1 MISPERRSPI
11 SRAKEVDVVTRPS
24 RLRGPSRALFVAL
37 AVAALLGVPSISS
50 ADPNGPVVEGPLP
63 GAVPGDPASP
73 VLSETYPFFSTWHD
87 LAGNGYVEQ
96 EYYLSG
102 SADAYSTTGTKLAEN
117 MPYKTRMV
125 VRRPLSQADFNGTV
139 LVEWQNVTAG
149 YDLDALWNRRHMREG
164 YAWVGVSA
172 QRVGVD
178 QLRAWSPTR
187 YGGLDVTGGGAFTTD
202 QLSYDIFAQ
211 AAQALK
217 SPGAVDPLA
226 GLEVERVLAI
236 GASQSAGRMTIYYN
250 VVLPQEQPVFD
261 GYAFIVGS
269 APSRVGTEPIIQVL
283 SETDVTTPATRRPDS
298 DVFRRWEVAGAAHSG
313 WEGQE
318 YRRPLQIRDLGA
330 APVYNCTNPPFSR
343 ILLSQVIEAA
353 YGHLARWVDGG
364 AAPPHAQY
372 LEFAASGTKARN
384 ELGLALGGIQ
394 LSQVAVPTA
403 LNTGS
408 NSGPSFCILF
418 GTHVPFDDALLD
430 ALYRNHGRYVS
441 AVTHTDTANVKA
453 GFLLTADATENH
465 SEATHS
471 DVGKR

>member
-1 MISPERRSPI
+1 M
-11 SRAKEVDVVTRPS
+11 VTRSS
-24 RLRGPSRALFVAL
+24 RLRRSRRAACVVLAAASFLTIPSVS
-37 AVAALLGVPSISS
+37 PSDSHG
-50 ADPNGPVVEGPLP
+50 AVVEGPLP
-63 GAVPGDPASP
+63 GVVPGDPASP
-73 VLSETYPFFSTWHD
+73 VLSETYPFFSTWLD
-87 LAGNGYVEQ
+87 LADSGYVEQ
-96 EYYLSG
+96 EYFLSG
-102 SADAYSTTGTKLAEN
+102 VADAYSTAGVKLASGV
-117 MPYKTRMV
+117 PYKTRV
-125 VRRPLSQADFNGTV
+125 IVRRPVSQARFNGTV

-187 YGGLDVTGGGAFTTD
+187 YGGLDVAGSGVFTTD

-211 AAQALK
+211 AAEAVK
-217 SPGAVDPLA
+217 SPGAVDPLG
-226 GLEVERVLAI
+226 GLVVERVLAI
-236 GASQSAGRMTIYYN
+236 GASQSAGRMTVYYN

-283 SETDVTTPATRRPDS
+283 SETDVTTPLTRRPDS

-330 APVYNCTNPPFSR
+330 APVYECTNPPFSR

-353 YGHLARWVDGG
+353 YAHLARWVDGG
-364 AAPPHAQY
+364 PPPPHAPY
-372 LEFAASGTKARN
+372 LEFSSPTAKARN

-408 NSGPSFCILF
+408 NSGPSFCVLF
-418 GTHVPFDDALLD
+418 GTHRPFSDEQLD
-430 ALYRNHGRYVS
+430 ALYRNHGQYVG
-441 AVTHTDTANVKA
+441 AVARTDSGNVQA
-453 GFLLTADATENH
+453 GFLLREDAQENQREAAH
-465 SEATHS
+465 ST
-471 DVGKR
+471 VGKK

>member
-1 MISPERRSPI
+1 MVKSRSRR
-11 SRAKEVDVVTRPS
+11 RAVIAVLAAAAFLVTPS
-24 RLRGPSRALFVAL
+24 FST
-37 AVAALLGVPSISS
+37 AAQE
-50 ADPNGPVVEGPLP
+50 PVIEGPIP

-73 VLSETYPFFSTWHD
+73 VLSETYPFFSTWLD
-87 LAGNGYVEQ
+87 LGASGYVEQ
-96 EYYLSG
+96 EFYLAG
-102 SADAYSTTGTKLAEN
+102 AADAYSTAGTKLASDV
-117 MPYKTRMV
+117 PYRTRII
-125 VRRPLSQADFNGTV
+125 VRRPVSQADFNGTV

-149 YDLDALWNRRHMREG
+149 YDLDALWNRRHLREG

-187 YGGLDVTGGGAFTTD
+187 YGRLDVTGGGAFTTD
-202 QLSYDIFAQ
+202 QLSYDVFAQ

-226 GLEVERVLAI
+226 GLDVERVLAI
-236 GASQSAGRMTIYYN
+236 GASQSAGRMTTYYN

-261 GYAFIVGS
+261 GYAFVVGT
-269 APSRVGTEPIIQVL
+269 APTRVGPEPIMQVL
-283 SETDVTTPATRRPDS
+283 SETDVTNPLTRRPDS

-318 YRRPLQIRDLGA
+318 YRRPLSIRDLGA
-330 APVYNCTNPPFSR
+330 APVYECTNPPFSR

-353 YGHLARWVDGG
+353 YAHLSRWVDDGTP
-364 AAPPHAQY
+364 PPHAPY
-372 LEFAASGTKARN
+372 LEFNGTSKVRN

-394 LSQVAVPTA
+394 LSQMAVPTA

-418 GTHVPFDDALLD
+418 GTHVPFSDEQLD

-441 AVTHTDTANVKA
+441 AVTQTDTSNVKA
-453 GFLLTADATENH
+453 GYLLQADAQENQR
-465 SEATHS
+465 EAAQS
-471 DVGKR
+471 SVGK